1 MWAMNCLWSCCSPLN
16 FSPLIALL
24 WFVGCFF
31 SGMCRCSICVPSF
44 DLWSSSL
51 ALFCGYMY
59 DMNAYDASVFC
70 SFLICGVQ
78 FSYCFW
84 LCYGIFSALYC
95 ICILWAQSVNGVVKQ
110 KCSQN
115 RSWPHDFSISVQIQA
130 VVLFDPGCFLLSS
143 QSLQHLIQGEPRGN
157 LRASS

>member
-31 SGMCRCSICVPSF
+31 SRMCRCSIYVPSF

-70 SFLICGVQ
+70 SFLICGMQ
-78 FSYCFW
+78 FSTACGSVMLYFLHCVV
-84 LCYGIFSALYC
+84 LLYVSYGHNI
-95 ICILWAQSVNGVVKQ
+95 SVNGVVKQ

-115 RSWPHDFSISVQIQA
+115 SSWPRDFSMSVQIQGA
-130 VVLFDPGCFLLSS
+130 ILFDPGCFLLSS
-143 QSLQHLIQGEPRGN
+143 QSLQHLIQG
-157 LRASS
+157 